1 MKLIKGE
8 KILLLAPDKLLV
20 NELSQKLGNVGF
32 DVLAANDT
40 ATTLKLIEVVT
51 PSVVLLDLSM
61 KSPDGNDLLTLFKS
75 KVNLINTP
83 LIVLSS
89 NTDSDTKVYAF
100 LQGASDFVGKPI
112 QFRELLA
119 RINNQIKIHN
129 RLKELEEKIRELAKR
144 NSVLEQLAI
153 TDSLTELYNKGYIL
167 QRLES
172 EMIRSAR
179 YNEPISLIILDLD
192 YFKKINDSFGHVAG
206 DNILRKLAKIL
217 EESVRDVD
225 IVARYGGEEFIVVC
239 PNTSIGGAAILAERI
254 RENVQNTIF
263 HSGSFDIKLTISLG
277 LSSMSSSSLAG
288 GEVNSSKLI
297 EEADLALYKAKGSG
311 RNRVAVHTNELGAIC
326 IDDSK
331 KYKRLFTEL
340 ADTKD
345 KFTH

>member
-20 NELSQKLGNVGF
+20 NELSEKLGNVGF
-32 DVLAANDT
+32 DVSAANDT

-51 PSVVLLDLSM
+51 PSVVLLDLSLE
-61 KSPDGNDLLTLFKS
+61 SPDGNDLLTLFKS

-129 RLKELEEKIRELAKR
+129 KLKELEVKIRELTKR

-179 YNEPISLIILDLD
+179 YNEPISLIIIDLD

-217 EESVRDVD
+217 VESVRDVD

-263 HSGSFDIKLTISLG
+263 RSGSFDIKLTISLG

-288 GEVNSSKLI
+288 GEVNSSRLI
-297 EEADLALYKAKGSG
+297 EEADLALYKAKASG

-326 IDDSK
+326 IDDST

-340 ADTKD
+340 TDTKD